1 MPYSDIFRALAAT
14 PVPTVL
20 VIIGFVALSVGFGL
34 RIRVVVDVD
43 KINKTYAKTIG
54 LVLLV
59 VGVVLYLPSLVTDAF
74 FGLTKARDPFLIYY
88 FVAGLG
94 IVCIYWAALKF
105 TKGPAQLRAAKGS
118 FTLVAALVTVVV
130 LWRVM
135 DVFFYMRGAGPRPI
149 PLALYESY
157 NYLPY
162 FFLIGTGVAATL
174 CFIYAFTREPT
185 NTSNRIP
192 IFNSFLVS
200 CIYLAICRLAWE
212 VADYI
217 AKTQIPIPPRSP

>member
-20 VIIGFVALSVGFGL
+20 VIIGFIALSVGFGL
-34 RIRVVVDVD
+34 RIRVAVDVD
-43 KINKTYAKTIG
+43 KINKTYAKAVG

-59 VGVVLYLPSLVTDAF
+59 IGVLLYLPSLVTDAF
-74 FGLTKARDPFLIYY
+74 SGLTGMKDPFLIYY
-88 FVAGLG
+88 FVTGLG
-94 IVCIYWAALKF
+94 IVSIYGAALRF
-105 TKGPAQLRAAKGS
+105 TRGQAQLRAAKGS
-118 FTLVAALVTVVV
+118 FTLVAASVTVVV
-130 LWRVM
+130 LWRVI
-135 DVFFYMRGAGPRPI
+135 DIFFYMRGSGPRAI
-149 PLALYESY
+149 PLALYESH

-162 FFLIGTGVAATL
+162 FVLIGAGVAATL
-174 CFIYAFTREPT
+174 FFIYAFTKEPA
-185 NTSNRIP
+185 NKSNRFP
-192 IFNSFLVS
+192 IFNSFLIF

>member
-1 MPYSDIFRALAAT
+1 MPYSDILRALEAT
-14 PVPTVL
+14 PLPTAL

-34 RIRVVVDVD
+34 RIRVVFDVD
-43 KINKTYAKTIG
+43 RINQTYAKAIG

-59 VGVVLYLPSLVTDAF
+59 VGLLLYLPSLVTDVF
-74 FGLTKARDPFLIYY
+74 SGLTRARDPFLIYY

-94 IVCIYWAALKF
+94 IVCMYWATLKF
-105 TKGPAQLRAAKGS
+105 TKGQAQLRSTRGS
-118 FTLVAALVTVVV
+118 FMLVAALVTVVV

-135 DVFFYMRGAGPRPI
+135 DVFFYVRGSGPRPI
-149 PLALYESY
+149 PLALYETH

-162 FFLIGTGVAATL
+162 FALIGTFVAASL
-174 CFIYAFTREPT
+174 LSIYVFTKEPA

-192 IFNSFLVS
+192 IFNSFIVS

-212 VADYI
+212 VVDYI

>member
-1 MPYSDIFRALAAT
+1 M
-14 PVPTVL
+14 
-20 VIIGFVALSVGFGL
+20 IIGFVALSVGFGL
-34 RIRVVVDVD
+34 RIRVVFDVD
-43 KINKTYAKTIG
+43 SINKTYAKAIG

-59 VGVVLYLPSLVTDAF
+59 VGVLLYLPSLVTDVF
-74 FGLTKARDPFLIYY
+74 SGLTKARDPFLIYY

-94 IVCIYWAALKF
+94 IVCMYWATLKF
-105 TKGPAQLRAAKGS
+105 TKGQAQLRAARAS
-118 FTLVAALVTVVV
+118 FMLVAALVTVVL

-135 DVFFYMRGAGPRPI
+135 DVFFYVRGSGPRPI
-149 PLALYESY
+149 PLALYETH

-162 FFLIGTGVAATL
+162 FALIGTFVAASL
-174 CFIYAFTREPT
+174 LSIYVFTKEPA

-192 IFNSFLVS
+192 IFNSFIVS

-212 VADYI
+212 VVDYI